1 MLMVMIGVHKDVNK
15 NIIGFRVLDE
25 DTGKVMDVPYNDVLN
40 VLRAGGHTVENIGID
55 PTNTSKLVG
64 SNGMFDRYPTIV
76 NSRLVGNSSLII
88 LEELPENVYKATNFL
103 GEIVTIDEQKAIAYS
118 KSNGIAN
125 GKIVKDGQDGTEHI
139 SSILGAYRK
148 SKLIQAKKS
157 GDKLVAKMD
166 ILGEDRYK
174 LDDRHN
180 AYAVDKDIQ
189 ELILGRG
196 ALGIRPQ
203 GFKDCKRLETVVAPD
218 TLDKLGQASFLDCS
232 NLKTVEL
239 VEGIKEIPAR
249 CFANC
254 KSLKTIKLPNS
265 IEKIGH
271 AAFQGCDSLIAIYTG
286 PNDMDIDY
294 GAVPRGVKIIKGSLN
309 RQRNSG
315 DDGIK
320 ATMLAISGDNFRIF
334 DANAKNTQKVMDIP
348 SAILLNALRE
358 NKIQI
363 SNIIELDNK
372 LVCTTGSFGDY
383 PKVDG
388 TGKLIGS
395 KQPITIINTLDN
407 KGYTIA
413 DYTGNTKRLTNEV
426 AVKLAKQIGIT
437 NGKIVSID
445 NVETIVSTGN
455 AYDNIEI
462 AQGKVNNQDDIGIN
476 ISIKN
481 RASGVKAGTA
491 VDVQVKINDNDVFLV
506 MTPEQKRILKNYY
519 VQHTLDMYSKMA
531 KSIRLNL
538 APGKADKLAELR
550 GELDWEFAG
559 VWDSGFMGASKCELG
574 HPLRYEYYAL
584 PSSEGEKRRRRR
596 LGKDDYEDIVDDDFK
611 LIFGQNCASDF
622 FSISSDD
629 MKKLV
634 KTRETMSEEIKI
646 IADTIT
652 NKQEKEKMLEL
663 ELMYKII
670 SKLGTPDK
678 IKQAFGNYLG
688 ETLIRFLANKIPYP
702 KTMMIQVSR
711 KITENPERFFKIVF
725 PEYEGTLGKIFGLD
739 NSLHEGARKC
749 LEFIGDNKIEGE
761 YAYDPH
767 QEASKNNRRDIGGY
781 NKDTRNRRS
790 NLIYTLRANALLD
803 RYTFGDIEN
812 LLKFIDD
819 LEGYNRGIYQ
829 LLNKAGLDRE
839 KIENIV
845 EYAYKHT
852 KHEIEIGGANRILR
866 IQVFNSLILDNR
878 YNKKIWELGS
888 EIRQYI
894 TGSAMRSRYNNGP
907 YYLYEGYGM
916 SGGLR
921 QHRFLESAIKDLRE
935 LGEYGLENAVVD
947 LLNFIENI
955 DEIER
960 QKELEEEQE
969 RLEAEQEEI
978 ERKAV
983 EKLREQERKAK
994 EEKERQEAMK
1004 SDKVY
1009 QLGKLMEKHP
1019 KFTEDNEDDYG
1030 IKIAKDIIGRE
1041 VAYEKLTPKQK
1052 WRIDTEYKRYEALE
1066 NGEEPEKE
1074 TEKGKESKKGTESEK
1089 KGAGG
1094 KAENNTY
1101 KLSDHPE
1108 HKEKVEKLQSMADSV
1123 EMQEILKEVPI
1134 VLKICYTV
1142 MRRAEVSDKQ
1152 LRHIDKAI
1160 EFMMVKE

>member
-1 MLMVMIGVHKDVNK
+1 MLMVMIGVHKDKNK
-15 NIIGFRVLDE
+15 NIIGFRILDE

-40 VLRAGGHTVENIGID
+40 VLKSGGHTVENIGID
-55 PTNTSKLVG
+55 PTDTSKLVG
-64 SNGMFDRYPTIV
+64 SNGMFNRYPTIV

-103 GEIVTIDEQKAIAYS
+103 GEIVTIDEQRAIAYS
-118 KSNGIAN
+118 KTNGIAN
-125 GKIVKDGQDGTEHI
+125 GKIVKDGQDGGEHI

-157 GDKLVAKMD
+157 GDKLVAKMN

-180 AYAVDKDIQ
+180 AYAVDKDIE

-196 ALGIRPQ
+196 ALGIKPQ
-203 GFKDCKRLETVVAPD
+203 GFKDCKRLGTAVLPD
-218 TLDKLGQASFLDCS
+218 TLDKLGQASFLNCES
-232 NLKTVEL
+232 LVTVEMA
-239 VEGIKEIPAR
+239 EGIKEIPAR

-254 KSLKTIKLPNS
+254 KSLKAIKLPNS
-265 IEKIGH
+265 VEKIGH

-286 PNDMDIDY
+286 PNDIDIDY
-294 GAVPRGVKIIKGSLN
+294 GAIPRGVKIIKGSLN
-309 RQRNSG
+309 RQKKSE
-315 DDGIK
+315 DSHGIK
-320 ATMLAISGDNFRIF
+320 ATMLATSGDNYRIF
-334 DANAKNTQKVMDIP
+334 DANAKNTKKVMDIP

-372 LVCTTGSFGDY
+372 LVCTTGSFDDY

-395 KQPITIINTLDN
+395 KQPVTIINTLDN
-407 KGYTIA
+407 KGYTVA

-437 NGKIVSID
+437 NGKVVSID
-445 NVETIVSTGN
+445 NVETIISTGN

-506 MTPEQKRILKNYY
+506 MTSEQKRILKNYY

-574 HPLRYEYYAL
+574 HPLRYEYYAI

-596 LGKDDYEDIVDDDFK
+596 LNREDYEDIVDDDFK
-611 LIFGQNCASDF
+611 LVFGQNCASDF
-622 FSISSDD
+622 FSISSED

-652 NKQEKEKMLEL
+652 NKQEKEKMMEL
-663 ELMYKII
+663 ELMYKTMA
-670 SKLGTPDK
+670 KLGTPDR

-688 ETLIRFLANKIPYP
+688 ETLVRFLANKIPYP
-702 KTMMIQVSR
+702 KTMMVQVSR

-725 PEYEGTLGKIFGLD
+725 PEYEGTIGKIFSTD
-739 NSLHEGARKC
+739 SSLHEGARKY

-761 YAYDPH
+761 YAYDP
-767 QEASKNNRRDIGGY
+767 QKEASVNNRRDIGGY
-781 NKDTRNRRS
+781 NKETRNRRR
-790 NLIYTLRANALLD
+790 NLIYTIKSNALLD
-803 RYTFGDIEN
+803 KFTFGDMEN

-819 LEGYNRGIYQ
+819 LERYNRSIYQ
-829 LLNKAGLDRE
+829 LVGKVGLERE
-839 KIENIV
+839 KLENIV
-845 EYAYKHT
+845 EYSYKHVQ
-852 KHEIEIGGANRILR
+852 HEIETGGSNRILR

-894 TGSAMRSRYNNGP
+894 SGASMRSRYNNGP

-916 SGGLR
+916 GGLR
-921 QHRFLESAIKDLRE
+921 QHRFLESAIKDLSE
-935 LGEYGLENAVVD
+935 LEEYGLDNAVVD
-947 LLNFIENI
+947 LLNFIENV

-969 RLEAEQEEI
+969 REQERLDAEQDEI

-983 EKLREQERKAK
+983 EKIREQDRKAK
-994 EEKERQEAMK
+994 EEKERQEAK
-1004 SDKVY
+1004 KTDKVY
-1009 QLGKLMEKHP
+1009 QLGKLMEKHT
-1019 KFTEDNEDDYG
+1019 KFTEDNADDYG
-1030 IKIAKDIIGRE
+1030 IKIANDIIGRE
-1041 VAYEKLTPKQK
+1041 VAYNKLTPKQK

-1066 NGEEPEKE
+1066 NGEEPEKPE
-1074 TEKGKESKKGTESEK
+1074 ADEKNK
-1089 KGAGG
+1089 

-1101 KLSDHPE
+1101 KLSDYPE

-1142 MRRAEVSDKQ
+1142 TRKAEVSDKQ
-1152 LRHIDKAI
+1152 LKHINKAI
-1160 EFMMVKE
+1160 ELLNQA